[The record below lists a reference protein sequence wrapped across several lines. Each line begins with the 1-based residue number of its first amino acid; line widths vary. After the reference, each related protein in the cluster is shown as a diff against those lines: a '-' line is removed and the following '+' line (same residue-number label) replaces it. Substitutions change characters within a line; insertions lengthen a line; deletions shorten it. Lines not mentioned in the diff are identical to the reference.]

1 MNPTKKKKI
10 ALALPKGR
18 MYEAVVSVLADA
30 GIGVRTGSREYRP
43 TISLPDFE
51 VKILKPQNIVEMLEV
66 GSRDIGFAGLDWTVE
81 LETELVELAD
91 TGLDPVKIVA
101 AVPSELLDDNGNL
114 PEKKLLIASEYEKLT
129 TSWIAKRGLD
139 AQFVKTYGATEVFP
153 PEDADLIVDNTAT
166 GQTLAANGLEIFDEL
181 MHSSTRLFAS
191 PHALDDPEKR
201 APIED
206 FVLLV
211 NSVIEARKRV
221 MVEVNV
227 SAENLAALVEILPSM
242 KSPTISPLFDSSGGA
257 VTSVDPPA
265 YAVKVAVPRKQL
277 PLLIPQIKA
286 RGGTAIIV
294 SKMSQAIP

>member
-114 PEKKLLIASEYEKLT
+114 PAKKLLIASEYEKLT

-166 GQTLAANGLEIFDEL
+166 GQTLVANGLEIFDEL

-191 PHALDDPEKR
+191 PHALDDTEKR
-201 APIED
+201 AQIED

-242 KSPTISPLFDSSGGA
+242 KSPTISPLFDSAGGA